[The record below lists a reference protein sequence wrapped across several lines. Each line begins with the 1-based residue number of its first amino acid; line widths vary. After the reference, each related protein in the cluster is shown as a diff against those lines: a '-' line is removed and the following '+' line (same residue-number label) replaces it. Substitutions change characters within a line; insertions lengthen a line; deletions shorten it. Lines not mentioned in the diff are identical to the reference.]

1 MCKSMMTTTTTTIV
15 AVMLL
20 AGGGCKPK
28 VRDLP
33 ICPEMVAAER
43 ASEAET
49 QVLPIDVWFSVLV
62 RNFNRMA
69 MEAPEEPRECSG
81 QPIAVTWPE
90 ALKEDPRA
98 LARKLDRRARTD
110 ADITFTQGEDGA
122 LLVWAR
128 IEELGNGDAVG
139 PVALVRWVE
148 RGLEV
153 RGIGTIQAPAERAR
167 LRLEPL
173 GDEAQVLVLESE
185 TCPKAQEGVK
195 LPCAREAQLLPLVE
209 QRFLSAPMIEDG
221 VDVGPARF
229 VLTDHF
235 EEPLKDGWTRR
246 FELTRKL
253 DFVDGVAIV
262 DENIRTKD
270 CDPKNPSTPCE
281 ERIAAS
287 ERRPLVFNEEGTFV
301 TPRSAWHQVRSE
313 RTTQVPTGED

>member
-1 MCKSMMTTTTTTIV
+1 MSSWRTPTI
-15 AVMLL
+15 AAAGLLLL
-20 AGGGCKPK
+20 ATGACKPK

-33 ICPEMVAAER
+33 ICPQMVAAER
-43 ASEAET
+43 ASEADT
-49 QVLPIDVWFSVLV
+49 QVLPVDVWFSVLI

-81 QPIAVTWPE
+81 QPIEVIWPE
-90 ALKEDPRA
+90 SLRDDPRA
-98 LARKLDRRARTD
+98 AARKLDRRALTD

-128 IEELGNGDAVG
+128 IQEFGNGDALG

-153 RGIGTIQAPAERAR
+153 RGIGSVQAPAERAR

-173 GDEAQVLVLESE
+173 GDEDQVLVLESE
-185 TCPKAQEGVK
+185 TCPKDQDK
-195 LPCAREAQLLPLVE
+195 RTPCAREAQLLPLVD
-209 QRFLSAPMIEDG
+209 QRFISAPMIEDG
-221 VDVGPARF
+221 VDLGPTRF
-229 VLTDHF
+229 LLSDHF

-246 FELTRKL
+246 FDLVRKL

-262 DENIRTKD
+262 DEAIRTKD

-287 ERRPLVFNEEGTFV
+287 ERRPLRFQDGAFV
-301 TPRSAWHQVRSE
+301 TTRSAWHRVKQE
-313 RTTQVPTGED
+313 RQYQVPTE